1 MRDKLYRFMQGRNGM
16 DDLCRM
22 ESGLV
27 LVLLIL
33 GIFTRLGIF
42 TTVALLLMIHMYYR
56 ALSKNTAKRYEEN
69 QKYLNFK
76 YNRTVSWNRFK
87 KRMAQTRDYRFY
99 KCLQAGST
107 CTEGTWKN
115 RNHLSEMQRKI
126 YSQIVGGGCM
136 FGYINVNGKELSEEN
151 KQIYQSYYCGL
162 CRKLREFC
170 GAKGQVLLNYDMTFL
185 VVLLTGLYEPQT
197 ESTSFTCL
205 IHPMKKRLA
214 RSNEIQ
220 DYAAQMNVLLAYY
233 NLVDDWK
240 DDKSYTKKTVAAM
253 LEKDYQCVAKN
264 YPRQAE
270 AIENYIAKLS
280 EYEENKETNIDL
292 VAGLT
297 GEMLGEIFA
306 WKQDEWYDELKTLG
320 FYMGKFIYLMDAYED
335 LKKDEKKDAYNPL
348 RFLDT
353 DDEQEFEILCRL
365 MMTSMISECARSF
378 ERLPILLH
386 ADILRNVL
394 YSGVWSK
401 YEYIQLKK
409 KGKK

>member
-1 MRDKLYRFMQGRNGM
+1 
-16 DDLCRM
+16 
-22 ESGLV
+22 
-27 LVLLIL
+27 
-33 GIFTRLGIF
+33 
-42 TTVALLLMIHMYYR
+42 
-56 ALSKNTAKRYEEN
+56 
-69 QKYLNFK
+69 
-76 YNRTVSWNRFK
+76 
-87 KRMAQTRDYRFY
+87 
-99 KCLQAGST
+99 
-107 CTEGTWKN
+107 
-115 RNHLSEMQRKI
+115 
-126 YSQIVGGGCM
+126 M

-320 FYMGKFIYLMDAYED
+320 FYMGKFIYIMDAYDDLPED
-335 LKKDEKKDAYNPL
+335 MKKHSYNPL
-348 RFLDT
+348 KEMAEEDGYEARCK
-353 DDEQEFEILCRL
+353 EILF
-365 MMTSMISECARSF
+365 MMMGECTAAF
-378 ERLPILLH
+378 EQLPCVLDI
-386 ADILRNVL
+386 DILRNIL
-394 YSGVWSK
+394 YDGVWKRYQKLQEKSA
-401 YEYIQLKK
+401 IKK
-409 KGKK
+409 SEEQ

>member
-1 MRDKLYRFMQGRNGM
+1 
-16 DDLCRM
+16 
-22 ESGLV
+22 
-27 LVLLIL
+27 
-33 GIFTRLGIF
+33 
-42 TTVALLLMIHMYYR
+42 
-56 ALSKNTAKRYEEN
+56 
-69 QKYLNFK
+69 
-76 YNRTVSWNRFK
+76 
-87 KRMAQTRDYRFY
+87 
-99 KCLQAGST
+99 
-107 CTEGTWKN
+107 
-115 RNHLSEMQRKI
+115 MQRKI

-253 LEKDYQCVAKN
+253 LEKDYQKGSFYMLEAISGISFLNLIMLVIIAC
-264 YPRQAE
+264 QGE

-335 LKKDEKKDAYNPL
+335 LKQDEKKDAYNPL

-365 MMTSMISECARSF
+365 MMTSMISECAKSF

-386 ADILRNVL
+386 ADILRNIL

>member
-1 MRDKLYRFMQGRNGM
+1 
-16 DDLCRM
+16 
-22 ESGLV
+22 
-27 LVLLIL
+27 
-33 GIFTRLGIF
+33 
-42 TTVALLLMIHMYYR
+42 
-56 ALSKNTAKRYEEN
+56 
-69 QKYLNFK
+69 
-76 YNRTVSWNRFK
+76 
-87 KRMAQTRDYRFY
+87 
-99 KCLQAGST
+99 
-107 CTEGTWKN
+107 
-115 RNHLSEMQRKI
+115 
-126 YSQIVGGGCM
+126 M

-197 ESTSFTCL
+197 ERTSFTCL
-205 IHPMKKRLA
+205 IHPMKKRQA

-253 LEKDYQCVAKN
+253 LEKDYQRVAQN
-264 YPRQAE
+264 YPRQAK

-335 LKKDEKKDAYNPL
+335 LEKD
-348 RFLDT
+348 R
-353 DDEQEFEILCRL
+353 
-365 MMTSMISECARSF
+365 
-378 ERLPILLH
+378 
-386 ADILRNVL
+386 
-394 YSGVWSK
+394 
-401 YEYIQLKK
+401 KK
-409 KGKK
+409 KVRSGSGFLCWN